1 VLVIHDLVGLSLG
14 RVPRFVR
21 PYADSKAA
29 IAAALATWRA
39 DVEAGRFPGP
49 DETLG

>member
-1 VLVIHDLVGLSLG
+1 MHDLVGLSMD
-14 RVPRFVR
+14 RVPKFVR
-21 PYADSKAA
+21 RYADAGGT
-29 IAAALATWRA
+29 IAAALARWRA